1 MKLSINRN
9 VIKTI
14 VLATVLIFIAAM
26 AGTLYGYRRGYR
38 HAEAITNKWWIDQ
51 KSQYYDASEIIKK
64 HHAKNFNA
72 I

>member
-1 MKLSINRN
+1 MKFSINKN

-14 VLATVLIFIAAM
+14 ALAMVLIFIAGM

-64 HHAKNFNA
+64 QHAKNFDA